1 MDERTW
7 IVLADAATARVYVPR
22 GERRNWTLLAE
33 LTHPQSRAK
42 ESELLSDK
50 PGRVKQSTGSRSAME
65 RHTPRKEVEITKFAG
80 EIAKALDDGVVRNA
94 YDRLVLVAAPEMVGM
109 LRATLSQRVADRIT
123 ATVEK
128 DYLHLDPPVARER
141 IERELSG
148 S

>member
-7 IVLADAATARVYVPR
+7 IVLADAATARVYAR
-22 GERRNWTLLAE
+22 AKRRNWTLLAE

-42 ESELLSDK
+42 ESDLLSDK
-50 PGRVKQSTGSRSAME
+50 PGRVKQSTGSRSAMG
-65 RHTPRKEVEITKFAG
+65 RHTPRHEVEVTHFAQ
-80 EIAKALDDGVVRNA
+80 EIAKVLHDGVVRNA
-94 YDRLVLVAAPEMVGM
+94 YDRLVLVSPPEMVGI